1 MTGKIP
7 TVGPHS
13 RPGPVARID
22 GRSRAAKIMEA
33 ARDDLITHLGGSP
46 SAVELR
52 LIDRAALL
60 TLHCHLFDQRALD
73 SGAPLSERDSRAY
86 LAYSNSLT
94 RLLARLGI
102 KGAKPSPPSLGDV
115 LAGIAAEHAA

>member
-1 MTGKIP
+1 MAG
-7 TVGPHS
+7 VRES
-13 RPGPVARID
+13 
-22 GRSRAAKIMEA
+22 
-33 ARDDLITHLGGSP
+33 LIAHLGGSP
-46 SAVELR
+46 SPVELR

-60 TLHCHLFDQRALD
+60 SLHIAMFDQLALA

-86 LAYSNSLT
+86 LGFSNSLT

-102 KGAKPSPPSLGDV
+102 KGAKPSPPSLVDV

>member
-1 MTGKIP
+1 MTA
-7 TVGPHS
+7 VGPYS
-13 RPGPVARID
+13 RPGSLGKLD
-22 GRSRAAKIMEA
+22 GRSREA
-33 ARDDLITHLGGSP
+33 RLMTAVRADLIAHLGGSP
-46 SAVELR
+46 SPVELR

-60 TLHCHLFDQRALD
+60 SLHIALFDRRALA

-102 KGAKPSPPSLGDV
+102 KGAAPPPPSLAETTAKV
-115 LAGIAAEHAA
+115 LAEKTGAQAA